1 MLGEVGPAEF
11 HVVERAHGA
20 EVLSIGAPDAVAVAF
35 ETIELAGRLPRVVLV
50 VGHAEGAGQVHVGDV
65 ALHAETQAA
74 AVIDIPL
81 AAQAVVLHIGL
92 RMLATVLATDGVDVQ
107 LQAEVVGQAPTGAQ
121 VAVVQLAPAGRE
133 GDTLLQG
140 GFPLIRNW
148 PADEVDHA
156 ADVVRSVL
164 HGRAAT
170 HDVDAI
176 DRRQGLRKQRQ
187 AGLAIGRQ
195 GQRDAIGER
204 LDAAAAT
211 FRKPAH
217 GQLRQYPGTGLVED
231 LHPWDPRQ
239 RVIQATHAGL
249 LQFVSL
255 DHAAAA
261 GIGAYLF
268 VTGTT
273 KHIPLDDERGKG
285 YRAVLLLL
293 TVVLGLVGLRGLGN
307 GDGQQT
313 GSDADTAGRPDHA
326 EVSS

>member
-35 ETIELAGRLPRVVLV
+35 ETIELAGRLARVVLV

-65 ALHAETQAA
+65 ALHAEAQAA

-81 AAQAVVLHIGL
+81 AAQAVVLHVGL
-92 RMLATVLATDGVDVQ
+92 GMLATVFAADGVDVQ
-107 LQAEVVGQAPTGAQ
+107 LQAEVVGQAAAGAH

-133 GDTLLQG
+133 GDALLQG
-140 GFPLIRNW
+140 GFPLLGDR

-164 HGRAAT
+164 HGGTAT

-176 DRRQGLRKQRQ
+176 DRCQGLREQRQ

-204 LDAAAAT
+204 LHAAT
-211 FRKPAH
+211 AAFRKPAH
-217 GQLRQYPGTGLVED
+217 GQLRQYAGTGLVEN
-231 LHPWDPRQ
+231 LYPRDPRQ
-239 RVIQATHAGL
+239 GVIQAAHAGL
-249 LQFVSL
+249 LQLLGL
-255 DHAAAA
+255 DHAAAT
-261 GIGAYLF
+261 GIGAYF
-268 VTGTT
+268 FFAGAAQ
-273 KHIPLDDERGKG
+273 HIALDG
-285 YRAVLLLL
+285 
-293 TVVLGLVGLRGLGN
+293 
-307 GDGQQT
+307 
-313 GSDADTAGRPDHA
+313 
-326 EVSS
+326 